1 MPLNGR
7 ERLCRFGSIFF
18 FLLFALL
25 TACDPPRDVSSAG
38 TDSANQADSV
48 AEASDR
54 SPPGLRHCITGNPP
68 VGGAGACSQLTV
80 TDGTQSTQMAYV
92 VFTPA

>member
-48 AEASDR
+48 AEARDR
-54 SPPGLRHCITGNPP
+54 STTRIAALYHRQPPG
-68 VGGAGACSQLTV
+68 GGAGACSQLTV